1 MPISVHPKAVTDLK
15 KVLYSPLTIVKYF
28 EKGQPHA
35 CDYCMH
41 KTARICPDICWVF
54 LRQWAKYEVPPP
66 SSFTIYIEIST
77 HTPICNWEGS
87 NYALG
92 NSRESFSSGN
102 FVELCYTPRKFQ
114 DQKPRPMEFAHEF
127 FYITPGNSTSHLI
140 DTWNF
145 HMLFLQYPWKIQVFI
160 QPACFD
166 FLGE

>member
-1 MPISVHPKAVTDLK
+1 MK
-15 KVLYSPLTIVKYF
+15 KGSLMHATIACIKQLGYALTFAEYFWDSGPNMKSP
-28 EKGQPHA
+28 PHII
-35 CDYCMH
+35 H
-41 KTARICPDICWVF
+41 
-54 LRQWAKYEVPPP
+54 
-66 SSFTIYIEIST
+66 YIEIST

-92 NSRESFSSGN
+92 NSRESFNSGN
-102 FVELCYTPRKFQ
+102 FVELCPRKFQ

>member
-66 SSFTIYIEIST
+66 HHSLYILKSPHTHPFVTGRVQTMPLEILEKASAVE
-77 HTPICNWEGS
+77 ILW
-87 NYALG
+87 NYATPLG
-92 NSRESFSSGN
+92 NSKTKNQDPWNLLMNFSISPL
-102 FVELCYTPRKFQ
+102 ETPL
-114 DQKPRPMEFAHEF
+114 
-127 FYITPGNSTSHLI
+127 LI
-140 DTWNF
+140 
-145 HMLFLQYPWKIQVFI
+145 
-160 QPACFD
+160 
-166 FLGE
+166 